1 MFTEVQLN
9 NGYVSLVD
17 NCDLELVNRHLW
29 LVIDD
34 GYNPYACSKKDGRH
48 LRMHRLIM
56 NAREGEIVDHINGNT
71 LDNRRANLRIV
82 SASQNA
88 INRRKRLDNKSGV
101 TGVYFSKAHNRW
113 FACINIDK
121 KKQTIGLFK
130 TIEEA
135 VAARKEKE
143 KEVYGDFVRPDH
155 LKGIQAKIK
164 SCESTPNI
172 LRRTSKRNNTGR
184 KGVKFSP
191 NKNKTN
197 PYSANIACN
206 GRQIYLG
213 YFKTFEEAV
222 IAREKAEREYYPNY
236 FKDVA

>member
-1 MFTEVQLN
+1 MFTEIQLN

-17 NCDLELVNRHLW
+17 NCDIEIINRHLW
-29 LVIDD
+29 FVIDD
-34 GYNPYACSKKDGRH
+34 GCNPYACAKQDGRH

-56 NAREGEIVDHINGNT
+56 NAREGETVDHINGNT
-71 LDNRRANLRIV
+71 LDNRRENLRIV

-88 INRRKRLDNKSGV
+88 INRRKRADNKSGV

-130 TIEEA
+130 TMEEA
-135 VAARKEKE
+135 VTARKEKE
-143 KEVYGDFVRPDH
+143 KEIYGDYVRPEN
-155 LKGIQAKIK
+155 LKSIQAEIK
-164 SCESTPNI
+164 SYEPTPNI
-172 LRRTSKRNNTGR
+172 LRRASKRNRTGR

-191 NKNKTN
+191 NRNKTN

-206 GRQIYLG
+206 GQNIHLG
-213 YFKTFEEAV
+213 YFKTFEEACA
-222 IAREKAEREYYPNY
+222 AREKAERTY
-236 FKDVA
+236 FPQYFQKA